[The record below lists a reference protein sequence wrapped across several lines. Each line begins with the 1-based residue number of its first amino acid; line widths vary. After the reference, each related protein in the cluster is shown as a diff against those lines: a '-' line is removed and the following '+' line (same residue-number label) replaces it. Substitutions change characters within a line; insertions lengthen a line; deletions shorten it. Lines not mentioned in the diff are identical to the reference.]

1 VTVIRPTRRGGAL
14 LLVAVV
20 ATGLAVAS
28 GARSLGAIVV
38 PSAVALAAGVVQVW
52 LTPTPTVERAD
63 PSDGHA
69 DREADVTLRFAVDD
83 PFPATVDD
91 GRSSGVVAVAGL
103 PADAVVG
110 EDAVR
115 YRLRFERRGEQ
126 AVGPA
131 TVRYTDVLGLVA
143 GRTTVGTATP
153 VLVYPPVR
161 RLPPTLTER
170 LRAGV
175 AGQSRTERD
184 EFDGL
189 REYVRGDALRN
200 LNWKAS
206 AKRDDLIVTEFTGAR
221 PARTVTVAAG
231 GDPADADEMA
241 AAAASVVAVL
251 HDLGAVV
258 ALRTPDGEVEAG
270 PNEPDP
276 IFEHLAT
283 VGAGAVPDG
292 EATVRVE
299 ASGGEARVS
308 VAGEER
314 VAVGGDRRAAA

>member
-1 VTVIRPTRRGGAL
+1 MIRPTRRGVAL
-14 LLVAVV
+14 LLVAGV
-20 ATGLAVAS
+20 ATGLAVAF

-38 PSAVALAAGVVQVW
+38 PSAVALVAGVVQVW
-52 LTPTPTVERAD
+52 LTPTPAVERAD
-63 PSDGHA
+63 PPDGHA
-69 DREADVTLRFAVDD
+69 DREAGVTLRFDVDD

-91 GRSSGVVAVAGL
+91 RLSPGVVAVEGL
-103 PADAVVG
+103 PAEAVVG
-110 EDAVR
+110 EEAVH
-115 YRLRFERRGEQ
+115 YRLRFERRGKQ
-126 AVGPA
+126 TVGPA

-143 GRTTVGTATP
+143 ARTTAGTAAS

-161 RLPPTLTER
+161 PLPPTLDDQ

-221 PARTVTVAAG
+221 PARTVTVAVG
-231 GDPADADEMA
+231 GAPEDVSEMA
-241 AAAASVVAVL
+241 TAAASVVAAL

-270 PNEPDP
+270 PDAPERA
-276 IFEHLAT
+276 FEHLAT
-283 VGAGAVPDG
+283 VGPGAVPDG
-292 EATVRVE
+292 EAAVRVE

-314 VAVGGDRRAAA
+314 VAVGGDRRATA

>member
-1 VTVIRPTRRGGAL
+1 VIRPTRRGVAL

-20 ATGLAVAS
+20 ATGLAVAF

-38 PSAVALAAGVVQVW
+38 PSAVALLAGVIQVW

-63 PSDGHA
+63 PPDGHA
-69 DREADVTLRFAVDD
+69 DREASVTLRFDAGE

-91 GRSSGVVAVAGL
+91 GLSPGVVTVAGL
-103 PADAVVG
+103 PAEAVVG
-110 EDAVR
+110 EDEVR
-115 YRLRFERRGEQ
+115 YRLRFERRGERR
-126 AVGPA
+126 VGPA

-143 GRTTVGTATP
+143 GRTTVGAATS

-161 RLPPTLTER
+161 PLPPTLAEQ
-170 LRAGV
+170 LRAGL

-206 AKRDDLIVTEFTGAR
+206 AKRDDLIVTEFAGAR
-221 PARTVTVAAG
+221 PTQTVTVAVG
-231 GDPADADEMA
+231 GDAEDADEMA
-241 AAAASVVAVL
+241 TAAASVVAAL

-270 PNEPDP
+270 PDEPALA
-276 IFEHLAT
+276 FEHLAT
-283 VGAGAVPDG
+283 VGPGAVPDG